1 MLLLTYIGETIFRRI
16 IRINLRI
23 FIRSILNEEDQLI
36 QENEE
41 LEEMT
46 DSTDLGLNS
55 EKFEFWE

>member
-1 MLLLTYIGETIFRRI
+1 MLLLTYISETIFRKF

-23 FIRSILNEEDQLI
+23 FIRFVLNEEDQLI

-46 DSTDLGLNS
+46 DGTDPGLNS
-55 EKFEFWE
+55 EEFEFWE